1 MGATYYTPKTLA
13 AHWGCSPDIVYDLLR
28 SGKLHGFR
36 LGRSWRVTE
45 EAREAYET
53 KFVYSHIPFAPSNS
67 ASEILYSVRAH
78 PSKSISDSETLV
90 VDSFLHIP

>member
-53 KFVYSHIPFAPSNS
+53 STGPAERDTP
-67 ASEILYSVRAH
+67 VR
-78 PSKSISDSETLV
+78 P
-90 VDSFLHIP
+90 VDKRTVNRIY